1 MFNQCTHQLF
11 EIQVER
17 TPEAVAVLSEQG
29 QLTYE
34 ELNTKANQLA
44 HYLRTLGVK
53 SETLVGL
60 CVDRSLEMIIGL
72 LGILKAGGAYV
83 PLDPTYPRERLT
95 YMVQDAQI
103 SVLVTQAQWSN
114 LISDYKGQVV
124 CLDSQWPKIASHSQE
139 NLVNTVNPENLAYVI
154 YTSGST
160 GKPKGVMI
168 EHQSL
173 VNFTKLAIAQYQITK
188 RDRTLQ
194 FVSISF
200 DVAAEEIYVTLC
212 SGATLILRTEE
223 MISSIP
229 SFVQK
234 SQDWQIT
241 VWSLPTAYWHLLV
254 NELVKSKIALPDSL
268 RLVII
273 GGERVQPE
281 LVRMWFKNVGNFPE
295 LINVYGPTE
304 GTIAVSLCR
313 LSQLTQSQR
322 NRTEIP
328 IGKSLG
334 ENISVYV
341 LDETLKTVPPE
352 TPGEIYIG
360 GTALARGYLNRPE
373 LTAQKFIQAPFSPS
387 ERLYKTGDLGR
398 YLADGNLEY
407 LGRVDHQV
415 KINGFRVE
423 LGEIETVLLQHHQ
436 VAQAVVIDREDP
448 LE

>member
-1 MFNQCTHQLF
+1 MFKQYIHQLF

-72 LGILKAGGAYV
+72 LAILKAGGAYV
-83 PLDPTYPRERLT
+83 PLDLTYPRERLT

-124 CLDSQWPKIASHSQE
+124 CLDSQWSKIASYSQE

-173 VNFTKLAIAQYQITK
+173 VNFTKLAINQYQITK
-188 RDRTLQ
+188 SDRLLQ
-194 FVSISF
+194 FASISF

-229 SFVQK
+229 LFVQK

-241 VWSLPTAYWHLLV
+241 VWDLPTAYWHLFV
-254 NELVKSKIALPDSL
+254 NELVKSKIALPNSL

-281 LVRMWFKNVGNFPE
+281 LVRMWFKNVGDFPE
-295 LINVYGPTE
+295 LINAYGPTE
-304 GTIAVSLCR
+304 GTIEVSLCR
-313 LSQLTQSQR
+313 LSQLTESQR

-360 GTALARGYLNRPE
+360 GAAVARGYLNRPE
-373 LTAQKFIQAPFSPS
+373 LTAQKFIQAPFNPL

-407 LGRVDHQV
+407 LERIDHQV

-436 VAQAVVIDREDP
+436 VAQTVVIDR
-448 LE
+448 